1 MKFRKYHG
9 TGNDFL
15 ILDSVPS
22 PEKIK
27 QVCDR
32 HFGIGADGILVA
44 SPSTKAT
51 IMMNYY
57 NADGSVAKMCGN
69 GLRCFVR
76 YLHDEQI
83 VDKNSFIVETLA
95 GLVPVSVIGDD
106 ITIDLGEITFGF
118 HTANITPMA
127 LAIEG
132 VTVYPSTLTTSHA
145 VVFESVNEE
154 ELGPKITSA
163 PVFTDGVNTSF
174 VHIQGPNELFVR
186 THERGSGWTL
196 SCGTGVAA
204 SAATAVQLG
213 KVKSPVQ
220 VHVPGGA
227 LTVRVGSTII
237 LQGPALKV
245 AEGDVA

>member
-15 ILDSVPS
+15 ILDTVPS
-22 PEKIK
+22 TEKIK
-27 QVCDR
+27 QLCDR
-32 HFGIGADGILVA
+32 HFGLGADGILVA
-44 SPSTKAT
+44 TPSTKAA

-76 YLHDEQI
+76 YLHDEHLI
-83 VDKNSFIVETLA
+83 EKNSFVVETLA
-95 GLVPVSVIGDD
+95 GLVPVSIIGED
-106 ITIDLGEITFGF
+106 ISIDLGEITFGF
-118 HTANITPMA
+118 HAANITPMA
-127 LAIEG
+127 IAIEG
-132 VTVYPSTLTTSHA
+132 VTVYPATLTTAHA
-145 VVFESVNEE
+145 IVFEPTNED

-163 PVFTDGVNTSF
+163 SVFAEGVNTSF
-174 VHIQGPNELFVR
+174 VQVRGTNELFVK

-220 VHVPGGA
+220 VHVPGGS
-227 LTVRVGSTII
+227 LTVRVDASII
-237 LQGPALKV
+237 LQGPAVKV
-245 AEGDVA
+245 AEGEVV

>member
-15 ILDSVPS
+15 ILDSVPTS
-22 PEKIK
+22 EKIK
-27 QVCDR
+27 QLCDR

-76 YLHDEQI
+76 YLHDEQL

-95 GLVPVSVIGDD
+95 GLVPVSVIGED
-106 ITIDLGEITFGF
+106 ISIDLGEITFGF
-118 HTANITPMA
+118 HAANITPMA

-145 VVFESVNEE
+145 IVFESVNEE

-163 PVFTDGVNTSF
+163 PVFSDGVNTSF
-174 VHIQGPNELFVR
+174 VQVQGPSELFVR

-220 VHVPGGA
+220 VRVPGGA
-227 LTVRVGSTII
+227 LTVRVDSTVI
-237 LQGPALKV
+237 LQGPAVKV
-245 AEGDVA
+245 AEGEVV